1 MSRHISNNLYQISYN
16 IHPYKYLPIILPYD
30 INTLLLYCRRFEM
43 IMSTVMFVKDLE
55 APRNFLYNRAS

>member
-1 MSRHISNNLYQISYN
+1 MSRHISNYQISYN